1 MTISLTLERDG
12 QPVPGDDPAGPLTR
26 MARGQSLAG
35 RDVTAAT
42 ATAVRYQLISRHT
55 NYLVVD
61 ARADDKKGEGLPSLR
76 TVPQILAVG
85 WGGTGSLVRESSVL
99 CRDVR
104 FMRKM
109 RIPHVLYSI
118 ARSPEEEHR

>member
-12 QPVPGDDPAGPLTR
+12 QPLPGDDPAGPLTR

-55 NYLVVD
+55 NFLVVD
-61 ARADDKKGEGLPSLR
+61 ARTDEQQAKDLPSLR
-76 TVPQILAVG
+76 KVPQILAAG